1 MSKRRKLDEYLAN
14 AGFQGINLDTIPI
27 ELLVNVFS
35 SFSDK
40 DILSLHGLSIDLN
53 KRLRR
58 AAEMVMKLKVQEK
71 LGSFVVQEIETI
83 FNGNVNYR
91 HLLIAIMAYVRM
103 PEFFGSLRFSTPT
116 QSIVFQIA
124 YSERK
129 PIVIYGKTKELL
141 YRLFE
146 YLRFHE
152 IGRSNIRIRRFERS
166 QYMVDLNTDIIFK
179 PQLIGIILPY
189 TILELGPEFY
199 LDNNYGPFG
208 WIDPKARIRCSICDT
223 PATMKC
229 KECVQYFCSE
239 KCNVNSCLI

>member
-1 MSKRRKLDEYLAN
+1 LDEYLAN

-129 PIVIYGKTKELL
+129 PIVIYGKTK
-141 YRLFE
+141 
-146 YLRFHE
+146 
-152 IGRSNIRIRRFERS
+152 
-166 QYMVDLNTDIIFK
+166 
-179 PQLIGIILPY
+179 
-189 TILELGPEFY
+189 
-199 LDNNYGPFG
+199 
-208 WIDPKARIRCSICDT
+208 
-223 PATMKC
+223 
-229 KECVQYFCSE
+229 
-239 KCNVNSCLI
+239 